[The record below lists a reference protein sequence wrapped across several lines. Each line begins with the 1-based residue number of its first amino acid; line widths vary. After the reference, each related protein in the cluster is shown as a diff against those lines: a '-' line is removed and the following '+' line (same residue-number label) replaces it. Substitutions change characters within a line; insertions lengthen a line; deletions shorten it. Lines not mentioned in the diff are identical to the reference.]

1 MELMFYPLV
10 ILAGLACG
18 FINTIAGSGSL
29 ITLPILIFMGLPAG
43 VANGTN
49 RVAILA
55 QNLVA
60 AKSFHQQGILDIKQ
74 GSRLLI
80 PAMLGALVGAQIA
93 VDLNEK
99 MMQLAI
105 ASVMILMVVVMLLKP
120 GKWLKDSTGNVE
132 KPGWK
137 QWFAFFTVGVYGGF
151 IQAGVGIFMLAS
163 LVLVSGFD
171 LVRGNALKVFLAM
184 GFTPVALF
192 VFLIN
197 DQVRWDVGLIM
208 ALGNMTGAWLGARAA
223 IKGGAG
229 FVRNALIVVV
239 SLSSIKMLVDVFSG
253 A

>member
-1 MELMFYPLV
+1 
-10 ILAGLACG
+10 
-18 FINTIAGSGSL
+18 
-29 ITLPILIFMGLPAG
+29 
-43 VANGTN
+43 
-49 RVAILA
+49 
-55 QNLVA
+55 
-60 AKSFHQQGILDIKQ
+60 
-74 GSRLLI
+74 
-80 PAMLGALVGAQIA
+80 MLGALVGAQIA

-99 MMQLAI
+99 MMQLPI

-137 QWFAFFTVGVYGGF
+137 QWIAFFTVGVYGGF